1 MNLFLYLKKMN
12 ANSFR
17 YLENKSREKQHV
29 FAQLLFFEAWRK
41 DPGKPKEGV
50 QQLERMALGGPTPQH
65 FDPTAH
71 PAGSGAK
78 HRGKA
83 SSAVL
88 RALNEFSP
96 QRRSELLH
104 LSRPK
109 PSGDKSTEL
118 VDAGE

>member
-50 QQLERMALGGPTPQH
+50 QQLERMALGRNFIGVLAEMKQ
-65 FDPTAH
+65 
-71 PAGSGAK
+71 AK
-78 HRGKA
+78 A
-83 SSAVL
+83 A
-88 RALNEFSP
+88 
-96 QRRSELLH
+96 
-104 LSRPK
+104 
-109 PSGDKSTEL
+109 DKISICTYRII
-118 VDAGE
+118 